1 MGGPPGEADKGALRL
16 DFDRCLMLQFCG
28 SAITT
33 DAGLLAYRKL
43 DDTLELTDKSAGT
56 LAEAR
61 TRKKSSPP
69 VGRFVAPIVFGRLAG
84 YEDVK

>member
-1 MGGPPGEADKGALRL
+1 LWGSIGAGTEGPPGEADKGALRL

-33 DAGLLAYRKL
+33 DAGLLAHRES

-61 TRKKSSPP
+61 TWKKSSPS
-69 VGRFVAPIVFGRLAG
+69 VDRFGRAAG
-84 YEDVK
+84 ART